1 MMKQH
6 LRFALVCAMLLTIAL
21 ANFAQSGDNR
31 ARQNDSVKVESD
43 KMELII
49 FARFHAREGKEAA
62 VEAELRDAIARVRKE
77 PGCLGMEVYRS
88 VRDSRLFFLHSRW
101 VNEAAFDK
109 HVERPETNQFVDRV
123 QPLIDHP
130 FDVTR
135 THLLFE

>member
-6 LRFALVCAMLLTIAL
+6 LRCALVWAMLVTIAL

-88 VRDSRLFFLHSRW
+88 VRDSRLFFLRSRW
-101 VNEAAFDK
+101 VNGAAFDK
-109 HVERPETNQFVDRV
+109 HVERPETNQFVDRGKT
-123 QPLIDHP
+123 LLDHP
-130 FDVTR
+130 SGLKR
-135 THLLFE
+135 THVSIE

>member
-6 LRFALVCAMLLTIAL
+6 LRCALVCAMLVTIAL

-62 VEAELRDAIARVRKE
+62 VEAELRDAVARVRKE
-77 PGCLGMEVYRS
+77 RGCLGREGYGS
-88 VRDSRLFFLHSRW
+88 ARDWRPLFRHSRW
-101 VNEAAFDK
+101 ASAPPVA
-109 HVERPETNQFVDRV
+109 
-123 QPLIDHP
+123 
-130 FDVTR
+130 
-135 THLLFE
+135 